1 MGRLL
6 VYYEQ
11 QVDFEKIRKHHI
23 DSFFKIMQKKNLD
36 AILVTR
42 IENVFALTRWRAP
55 YGRYHYVQRYGAI
68 LTKDKKV
75 IKLTRTGD
83 ILKVK
88 AVMPWIK
95 DIRPI
100 PDMPGEGLGGW
111 VKAVKEVLSDYGAQ
125 KGVIGVDLI
134 TLQLFYDIKK
144 ELPKLEIIDI
154 DNDIMV
160 SRSVKSEEEIK
171 VMKMAYEVAELGLQA
186 GLEIVKPG
194 VRECEIAA
202 RIAGVY
208 IGQDAEGLHL
218 TPHIITG
225 EHSAVK
231 YRHMTDR
238 QVRFG
243 DIVRIDSGCTYAGYV
258 GEFNR
263 TTVAGRPSPKQ
274 REVARA
280 IYEAHTKCMASV
292 RPGIKASEVDK
303 ISRESIIES
312 GFGKYQHKHPT
323 GHGVGLAVHEL
334 PSISENADVELV
346 PGMVFCLEPGIWY
359 YDDPSI
365 GGIVFE
371 DAVIVTK
378 DGYELLTRTEYCSK
392 LLGFEACP
400 MGKY

>member
-1 MGRLL
+1 MGRLH

-11 QVDFEKIRKHHI
+11 QVDFEKIRNHHI
-23 DSFFKIMQKKNLD
+23 DSFFKVMQKKNLD
-36 AILVTR
+36 ALLVTR

-68 LTKDKKV
+68 LTKDKRV

-88 AVMPWIK
+88 AVMPWIE

-111 VKAVKEVLSDYGAQ
+111 VNAVKEVLSDYHAE
-125 KGVIGVDLI
+125 KGLLGVDLI

-154 DNDIMV
+154 DNDIMTA
-160 SRSVKSEEEIK
+160 RSVKSEDEIK
-171 VMKMAYEVAELGLQA
+171 AMKLAYEVAELGLEA
-186 GLEIVKPG
+186 GLALAKPG
-194 VRECEIAA
+194 VTECSIAA
-202 RIAGVY
+202 RISEVMIA
-208 IGQDAEGLHL
+208 QDAEGLHL
-218 TPHIITG
+218 TPHVITG
-225 EHSAVK
+225 EHSSVK

-238 QVRFG
+238 QIRFG
-243 DIVRIDSGCTYAGYV
+243 DVVRIDCGCTYIGYV
-258 GEFNR
+258 GEYNR
-263 TTVAGRPSPKQ
+263 TTIAGRPSPRQ
-274 REVARA
+274 REVAKA
-280 IYEAHTKCMASV
+280 VYEAHTKCLNSV
-292 RPGIKASEVDK
+292 KPGIKASEVDR
-303 ISRESIIES
+303 IARQSIIES
-312 GFGKYQHKHPT
+312 GFERYQHRHPT

-334 PSISENADVELV
+334 PSISENANTELV
-346 PGMVFCLEPGIWY
+346 PGMVFCLEPGIWV

-371 DAVIVTK
+371 DAVVVTRN
-378 DGYELLTRTEYCSK
+378 GFELLTRTEYCSK